1 MPIELLFCEMLYLIL
16 VFQYGI
22 LYFDSTKGRKINMRY
37 DLNRK
42 DVFIWF
48 CRDADQVLASIE
60 AYRRGDAEQPGRT
73 FDEQIGKVFCAVGEF
88 DCTHLLLVCEKG
100 SRYADFLKGEYVR
113 ISPSRTTRAICDIV
127 SERELELMLDGAPEC
142 AIYVFP
148 DTGDVPNCLFAKS
161 KYLFTD
167 GSLCPW
173 PERLPIEDSVNMGP
187 AAWTQYFLLGS
198 QVLSC
203 QLENVRTILKARGAR
218 GVPQY
223 VLITGETGTGKSFI
237 ARNLAKICSE
247 KYDDR
252 EASFTEES
260 KVRDARVFLHGNC
273 ASLSPALADALLFGA
288 VKGAYTGCDRD
299 VDGLIES
306 AGEGI
311 LFLDEVGDL
320 PLETQAKLL
329 TALEEK
335 SYYRLGDTGKE
346 RKERHVKCNI
356 IFGTNHDLETKAQ
369 EWESSH
375 GKVGFRK
382 DLLYRINSCHIEL
395 TPLRTRLSKSN
406 SILRDAVLDG
416 IVERYCEGVGLV
428 LTEAARR
435 EFDSFACRHE
445 WPGNFRD
452 VKHLFENLNVAA
464 LGEGVGRVV
473 SAYAMRKAT
482 ERLEASNTSKESGAD
497 GGDVP
502 LIDRVKA
509 AFPRPFEANDIDFVF
524 EVCRDARSCADAGR
538 AYYGTMQKR
547 NFPDAFGKRLAHY
560 GLVFDKSADG
570 HLAEKRTAADVP
582 AK

>member
-1 MPIELLFCEMLYLIL
+1 M
-16 VFQYGI
+16 
-22 LYFDSTKGRKINMRY
+22 KY
-37 DLNRK
+37 DLKRK
-42 DVFIWF
+42 DVFAWF

-60 AYRRGDAEQPGRT
+60 AYRRGEAEQPGRT
-73 FDEQIGKVFCAVGEF
+73 FDEQIGKVFCAVKEYV
-88 DCTHLLLVCEKG
+88 CTHLILVSEKR
-100 SRYADFLKGEYVR
+100 SRYANYLKREYVR
-113 ISPSRTTRAICDIV
+113 RFPSRTARAVCDIV
-127 SERELELMLDGAPEC
+127 SERELELMLDGAPESV
-142 AIYVFP
+142 IYVLP
-148 DTGDVPNCLFAKS
+148 DNRDMPNCLLARD

-167 GSLCPW
+167 GSLCSW
-173 PERLPIEDSVNMGP
+173 PKGSPIEDSVNKGP

-223 VLITGETGTGKSFI
+223 VLITGETGTGKSFV

-252 EASFTEES
+252 EVCFTEEAEV
-260 KVRDARVFLHGNC
+260 KDGLGFLHGNC

-299 VDGLIES
+299 VDGLIKS
-306 AGEGI
+306 AGKGI

-335 SYYRLGDTGKE
+335 SYYRLGDTGEK
-346 RKERHVKCNI
+346 RDLRHVECNI
-356 IFGTNHDLETKAQ
+356 IFGTNRNLEAEAQ

-375 GKVGFRK
+375 GRVGFRK

-395 TPLRTRLSKSN
+395 TPLRTRLSEN
-406 SILRDAVLDG
+406 NRVLRDAVLDG

-428 LTEAARR
+428 LTDVARR
-435 EFDSFACRHE
+435 EFDSFACRYA

-482 ERLEASNTSKESGAD
+482 ERLGASSASNEGGAN
-497 GGDVP
+497 GGDMP

-509 AFPRPFEANDIDFVF
+509 AFPRPYEANDIDFVF
-524 EVCRDARSCADAGR
+524 EVCREARSCADAGR
-538 AYYGTMQKR
+538 AYYGTMKKR
-547 NFPDAFGKRLAHY
+547 NFPDAFKKRLAHY
-560 GLVFDKSADG
+560 GLVFDKSSDG
-570 HLAEKRTAADVP
+570 HLAEIRTAADVP

>member
-1 MPIELLFCEMLYLIL
+1 M
-16 VFQYGI
+16 
-22 LYFDSTKGRKINMRY
+22 KY

-60 AYRRGDAEQPGRT
+60 AYRRGEVEQPGRT
-73 FDEQIGKVFCAVGEF
+73 FDEQIEKVFCAVEEYA
-88 DCTHLLLVCEKG
+88 CTHLLLVCENG

-113 ISPSRTTRAICDIV
+113 RFPSRTAPAVCDIV

-142 AIYVFP
+142 VIYVFP
-148 DTGDVPNCLFAKS
+148 DTGDVPHCLFAKS

-173 PERLPIEDSVNMGP
+173 PKGSPIEDSVNRGP

-223 VLITGETGTGKSFI
+223 VLITGETGTGKSFV
-237 ARNLAKICSE
+237 ARSLAKICGE

-252 EASFTEES
+252 EACFTEEF
-260 KVRDARVFLHGNC
+260 KVSDARGFLQGNC

-288 VKGAYTGCDRD
+288 VKGAYTGCDRN

-335 SYYRLGDTGKE
+335 SYYRLGDTGEK
-346 RKERHVKCNI
+346 RDLRHVKCNI
-356 IFGTNHDLETKAQ
+356 IFGTNRDLEAEAQ
-369 EWESSH
+369 EWELSH

-395 TPLRTRLSKSN
+395 TPLRTRLSKNN

-416 IVERYCEGVGLV
+416 IVGRYCEGVGLS
-428 LTEAARR
+428 LTEGARR
-435 EFDSFACRHE
+435 EFDSFACRYE

-482 ERLEASNTSKESGAD
+482 ERLEASNTSNEGGVD

-524 EVCRDARSCADAGR
+524 EVCRDARTCADAGR
-538 AYYGTMQKR
+538 AYYGTVQKR

-560 GLVFDKSADG
+560 GLVFDKSSDG
-570 HLAEKRTAADVP
+570 HLAEKHTSADVP
-582 AK
+582 AR